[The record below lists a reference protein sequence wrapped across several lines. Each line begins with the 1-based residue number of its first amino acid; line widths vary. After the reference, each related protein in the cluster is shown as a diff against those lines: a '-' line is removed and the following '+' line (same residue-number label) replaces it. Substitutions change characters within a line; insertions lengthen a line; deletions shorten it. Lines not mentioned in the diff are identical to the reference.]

1 MKMKLLSS
9 AILAAGLFSAT
20 AAVQAATIEFFGT
33 LSNGTDVSIYSEG
46 MFVVDSAID
55 NSGVTLTTDSY
66 KGDGFHTNFDP
77 FLAVWNSQGFL
88 VGYGD
93 DIYYGPPGVDDLD
106 ARVEFAPGDL
116 ANGTYYFTVSNSPY
130 MPSCIAAFVAGGTCN
145 ISQSYVMNG
154 PVVDPNDLRP
164 STAYAASGANWHV
177 TVTGVVPEPET
188 WAMLLAGLGMVG
200 AVARRRRK

>member
-9 AILAAGLFSAT
+9 AILAAGLLSAT

-33 LSNGTDVSIYSEG
+33 LSNGVDVSIFSQG
-46 MFVVDSAID
+46 TFMVDSAID
-55 NSGVTLTTDSY
+55 NSGVTLTTDSF
-66 KGDGFHTNFDP
+66 KAGNFNP
-77 FLAVWNSQGFL
+77 FLAVWNSQGYL

-93 DIYYGPPGVDDLD
+93 DIYYGPPGVDDYD
-106 ARVEFAPGDL
+106 ARIEFAPGALD
-116 ANGTYYFTVSNSPY
+116 NGTYYFTVSNAPY
-130 MPSCIAAFVAGGTCN
+130 MPSCIAAFDAGGTCN

-154 PVVDPNDLRP
+154 PVIDPNALRP
-164 STAYAASGANWHV
+164 GTAFSNGAEWHV

-200 AVARRRRK
+200 AVARRRRL